1 MGGGRRVLGNDP
13 FQRGAA
19 ERTPAAPPASRAPV
33 PPPEDAEASGA
44 ASVVPPEEPPGEGTR
59 AKRTAGARKTR
70 ASRAPGARPGSR
82 TERGTATPPEGG
94 RGAPRRPPAPKTPPA
109 PGATTRATAQKRPAD
124 ASRVRSGPSSDTA
137 P

>member
-1 MGGGRRVLGNDP
+1 MGSGRRVLGNDP

-44 ASVVPPEEPPGEGTR
+44 RAVDPPEEPPGKDARG
-59 AKRTAGARKTR
+59 KRTAGARKTR

-82 TERGTATPPEGG
+82 TERGTATPPEGE
-94 RGAPRRPPAPKTPPA
+94 RGAPRGAPAP
-109 PGATTRATAQKRPAD
+109 Q
-124 ASRVRSGPSSDTA
+124 TA
-137 P
+137 PDTE